1 MKLLITGATGLV
13 GKKLVA
19 LLLQQGHSV
28 HYLSTSKTKIQSL
41 PNYKGFYW
49 DIQQGEI
56 DASCIDGVE
65 VIVHLAGATIAKRWT
80 KAYKKEIVESRV
92 KSANLLYQ
100 LIKNGDHT
108 VKQFISASGT
118 AIYPESF
125 EKVFDES
132 TVEQET
138 SYLSTV
144 VQEWEAAVDQFNNY
158 NIKVCKLRTGVVLD
172 GKEGALPEMAKPI
185 QMGVGANMG
194 NGKQMQSWIHIDDL
208 VQIYSFAIQQQLA
221 GVYNAVSPNPVSNA
235 VLTKAIAKALHK
247 WLFLPNIPRFMMDV
261 LLGEM
266 DYLLFSSKN
275 LSADKIQKE
284 GFVFQYPNIDTA
296 LENIYN

>member
-19 LLLQQGHSV
+19 LLLQQGHNI
-28 HYLSTSKTKIQSL
+28 HYLSTSKNKIQSL

-56 DASCIDGVE
+56 DASCIEGVE

-80 KAYKKEIVESRV
+80 KAYKIEIVESRV
-92 KSANLLYQ
+92 NSANLLYH
-100 LIKNGDHT
+100 LLKDSNHT

-118 AIYPESF
+118 AIYPESID
-125 EKVFDES
+125 KLFDES
-132 TVEQET
+132 TEEREE
-138 SYLSTV
+138 SYLSKV
-144 VQEWEAAVDQFNNY
+144 VQEWEAAADQFNNY

-208 VQIYSFAIQQQLA
+208 VQLYSFAIQQQLA

-235 VLTKAIAKALHK
+235 VLTKAIAKVLHK
-247 WLFLPNIPRFMMDV
+247 WLFLPNIPRFMMDL

-275 LSADKIQKE
+275 LSANKIQKE
-284 GFVFQYPNIDTA
+284 GFVFHFPNIDKA
-296 LENIYN
+296 LENIYQ